1 MRQLIASGIV
11 LGIVIEVFT
20 SLMRF
25 YFGLESTNDTAV
37 IGEFTGGIRIHHGYI
52 GVLLMFCAAFNIQ
65 RTNSWSAKIFKLW
78 HWFFIIGTG
87 LVISDFVHHFIVLQ
101 LAVGRP
107 QFDLV
112 YP

>member
-1 MRQLIASGIV
+1 LRQLFVSGIV

-37 IGEFTGGIRIHHGYI
+37 IGKFTGGIRIHHGYI
-52 GVLLMFCAAFNIQ
+52 GGLLMFGAAFNLQ
-65 RTNSWSAKIFKLW
+65 RTKSWSDRVFKLW
-78 HWFFIIGTG
+78 HWFFIIGIG

-101 LAVGRP
+101 LAIGHP